1 MELAQFDWTLYW
13 FMFPVA
19 LCVATTATFSGIA
32 GSALFAPIFMIV
44 LPVLGP
50 EYQFPSIA
58 AAIGVALFTA
68 TFGLS
73 SGFVSYLRRRLI
85 DFRSAVPFILVAVP
99 VGVAGAVLLAV
110 LKDYGDLLRGAYAL
124 LMIVLAVM
132 LFRRGRPRAGQLHGS
147 PMRPVAKRE
156 PRRIVERDGTVHEFA
171 APRQGK
177 GAIATAIGAFLT
189 GLLGVGIGE
198 VLMPQLARRN
208 RVPIQVAAAT
218 SLFIVVC
225 VVASAS
231 FTQISALVAAGGF
244 AAVPWNVVVYTVPA
258 VIVGGQIG
266 PRLQGKVPQP
276 VVEFGLGALFSV
288 IGLAMAYIAVRNSF
302 FI

>member
-19 LCVATTATFSGIA
+19 LCVATTATFGGIA
-32 GSALFAPIFMIV
+32 GSAIFAPIFMIV
-44 LPVLGP
+44 FPMLGP

-73 SGFVSYLRRRLI
+73 SGVIGYLRRRLI
-85 DFRSAVPFILVAVP
+85 DFKSAVPFILVAVP
-99 VGVAGAVLLAV
+99 VGILGALLLAV
-110 LKDYGDLLRGAYAL
+110 LKDYEEVLRGAYAL
-124 LMIVLAVM
+124 LTAGLAFV
-132 LFRRGRPRAGQLHGS
+132 LFRRGRAEPGLSADGS
-147 PMRPVAKRE
+147 EAPAARE
-156 PRRIVERDGTVHEFA
+156 TRTIVERDGTTYSFA
-171 APRQGK
+171 VPRQGK
-177 GAIATAIGAFLT
+177 GAFATGIGAFLT

-208 RVPIQVAAAT
+208 KVPIQVAAAT
-218 SLFIVVC
+218 SLFIVVL

-231 FTQISALVAAGGF
+231 FTQISALVAAGGL

-258 VIVGGQIG
+258 VLIGGQIG
-266 PRLQGKVPQP
+266 PRLQGKVSQRG
-276 VVEFGLGALFSV
+276 VEIGIGSLFSV
-288 IGLAMAYIAVRNSF
+288 IGIAMAYIAIRNSF
-302 FI
+302 FV